1 MKIYTIG
8 HLSPDLDTVASA
20 YIYAKFL
27 TEASLYPDCE
37 IVPLVSEEPNHET
50 KTIFAKFKA
59 ELPRKITDI
68 EITDDDRFILVD
80 HNEEAQ
86 RHPLVVGDRVLE
98 IIDHHKINI
107 SFTTPIKIDV
117 RPLASTCSIIHLL
130 YKAHSISP
138 SKVIE
143 ELVLSAILS
152 DTSGLKSPTTTG
164 TDSTLAHQIAEKHNM
179 NIDELIFEIYKAK
192 SEISQLSIAELIKKD
207 YKIFDFGGKKV
218 FIGTVETVEP
228 HKVLE
233 KLGDIVPGLNELKP
247 SLGVSHAF
255 LCVTDMLK
263 VNTKVIYETEEEGSI
278 LAKAFT
284 AISEGN
290 VSDIGPRIS
299 RKKEIAPAIEA
310 IITQA

>member
-20 YIYAKFL
+20 YVYAKFL

-37 IVPLVSEEPNHET
+37 IIPLVSEEPNLET

-59 ELPRKITDI
+59 ELPKKITDI
-68 EITDDDRFILVD
+68 VLSDEDRFILVD

-117 RPLASTCSIIHLL
+117 RPLASTCSIVHLL
-130 YKAHSISP
+130 YKVHNLSP
-138 SKVIE
+138 AKTVE
-143 ELVLSAILS
+143 ELILAAIMS
-152 DTSGLKSPTTTG
+152 DTMGLKSPTTTG
-164 TDSTLAHQIAEKHNM
+164 TDSTLAQQIANKHS
-179 NIDELIFEIYKAK
+179 IDMDDLIFEIFKAK
-192 SEISQLSIAELIKKD
+192 SDISALSIEELIKKD

-228 HKVLE
+228 NKVLE
-233 KLGDIVPGLNELKP
+233 KLGKIVAGLNELKP

-255 LCVTDMLK
+255 LCVTDILK
-263 VNTKVIYETEEEGSI
+263 INTKVIYETAEEGSI

-284 AISEGN
+284 AISEDN

-299 RKKEIAPAIEA
+299 RKKEIAPEIEKA
-310 IITQA
+310 LA